1 LLIIFLYLRGEIN
14 ILAAIFDGNGRLS
27 LKERSKPTLQ
37 NNLDVLIK
45 VNAVGICGTDLH
57 ILKVP
62 AAHTAAI
69 GAILGHEFTGEIVE
83 VGKHV

>member
-1 LLIIFLYLRGEIN
+1 
-14 ILAAIFDGNGRLS
+14 
-27 LKERSKPTLQ
+27 
-37 NNLDVLIK
+37 
-45 VNAVGICGTDLH
+45 LH